1 MRISDWSSDVCS
13 SDLLSSPGQRLS
25 FEPLATGR
33 IVSTFMETEPYSG
46 AHVCMPSIISVS
58 GLCKSYATGTKALDN
73 VDLEIEKGEI
83 FALLGANGAG
93 KTTMIKLLCG
103 LRSEESRV
111 GKE

>member
-73 VDLEIEKGEI
+73 VDLE
-83 FALLGANGAG
+83 
-93 KTTMIKLLCG
+93 
-103 LRSEESRV
+103 RSEERRV
-111 GKE
+111 GKDVSVRVDLGGRRIIKKKKKQVKTNQQS